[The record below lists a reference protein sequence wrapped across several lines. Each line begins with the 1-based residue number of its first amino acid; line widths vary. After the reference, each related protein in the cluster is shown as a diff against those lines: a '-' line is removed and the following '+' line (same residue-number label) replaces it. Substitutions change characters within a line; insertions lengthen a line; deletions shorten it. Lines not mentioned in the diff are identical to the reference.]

1 MQPFFGVL
9 TESLS
14 CRQMYNIG
22 EALDCIKTGQGH
34 PGVTPMQRQQRL
46 EYRPRS
52 TPSSGGQVA

>member
-34 PGVTPMQRQQRL
+34 PGVTPMQRQP
-46 EYRPRS
+46 E
-52 TPSSGGQVA
+52 T